1 MKEIISKDFYDQIE
15 VGRSDRAALSSVYSK
30 APNDVGGIKATRVRI
45 YDDYTGKLLNDGHN
59 KVILSGAEF
68 AVGKFFEAL
77 SRVEKITP
85 TYNDA
90 LGLDENLNINATSPE
105 YMYLFCAGTSGCGK
119 DPSQRYE
126 AKYEEWTKP
135 EDLIPFMYVDK
146 DLDISDSL
154 RNTYYGR
161 RAAGNKIAYYFK
173 KPENMDNP
181 DYIRQYLDGTPIDS
195 SVYNSTRT
203 DQIVTMVQ
211 LRLKYLKGEGRAFF
225 RATTGI
231 DTARVNTISLCT
243 AWPKLIDGK
252 VYYQAIRPATRYNFP
267 SIPLIDPE
275 LGLDIK
281 YDLFF

>member
-1 MKEIISKDFYDQIE
+1 MNNIINNTDDRKQLELAYSNNIKDHIG
-15 VGRSDRAALSSVYSK
+15 V
-30 APNDVGGIKATRVRI
+30 KATRI
-45 YDDYTGKLLNDGHN
+45 TISNSDTGEIINDGHN
-59 KVILSGAEF
+59 TIVLSGAEF
-68 AVGKFFEAL
+68 AVHKFFEPL
-77 SRVEKITP
+77 SRVERITP
-85 TYNDA
+85 NYNA
-90 LGLDENLNINATSPE
+90 VLGLDNTVNINPTSPE
-105 YMYLFCAGTSGCGK
+105 YVYLFCMGTSGCGK

-161 RAAGNKIAYYFK
+161 RSSSNKIAYYFK
-173 KPENMDNP
+173 KPENIDNP

-195 SVYNSTRT
+195 SVYNNSRS
-203 DQIVTMVQ
+203 DQIITMVQ
-211 LRLKYLKGEGRAFF
+211 LRLKILKGEARAFF

-231 DTARVNTISLCT
+231 DTAKVNTISLCT
-243 AWPKLIDGK
+243 AWPKLIEGK
-252 VYYQAIRPATRYNFP
+252 IYYQNIKPLTRYNFP

-275 LGLDIK
+275 LGYDVK

>member
-1 MKEIISKDFYDQIE
+1 MSYINKDFYDQIE
-15 VGRSDRAALSSVYSK
+15 ASDSERRILDSAYSKNPHDRA
-30 APNDVGGIKATRVRI
+30 GIKATRVSI
-45 YDDYTGKLLNDGHN
+45 YDDYTGKLLNNGSN
-59 KVILSGAEF
+59 KVILSGAEY
-68 AVGKFFEAL
+68 AVSKFFESL

-90 LGLDENLNINATSPE
+90 LGLDENLDINPTSPE
-105 YMYLFCAGTSGCGK
+105 YIYLFCAGTSGCGK

-154 RNTYYGR
+154 RSTYYGR
-161 RAAGNKIAYYFK
+161 RASGNKIAYYFK

-181 DYIRQYLDGTPIDS
+181 DYIRQYLDGTPIDT
-195 SVYNSTRT
+195 SVFNSART
-203 DQIVTMVQ
+203 DQIITMVQ

-231 DTARVNTISLCT
+231 DTARVNTLSLCT

-252 VYYQAIRPATRYNFP
+252 IYYQSIRPMTRYNFP